1 MVFFSFFKGLR
12 NCFSNLCF
20 YCFIFF
26 ITGNLDVAT
35 PTELLPLIPP
45 QAGEKGIDD
54 SCRFFLDS
62 LMEFMITQVNF
73 YLIV

>member
-1 MVFFSFFKGLR
+1 MV
-12 NCFSNLCF
+12 
-20 YCFIFF
+20 
-26 ITGNLDVAT
+26 GNVDVAT

-62 LMEFMITQVNF
+62 LMEFMITQVTFFLVVILNQ
-73 YLIV
+73 IVGYRQTIFIGDADRMEG

>member
-1 MVFFSFFKGLR
+1 MV
-12 NCFSNLCF
+12 
-20 YCFIFF
+20 
-26 ITGNLDVAT
+26 GNVDVAT

-62 LMEFMITQVNF
+62 LMEFMITQVTF
-73 YLIV
+73 YLVVILNQIVVYQKTIFIGDADRMEG

>member
-1 MVFFSFFKGLR
+1 MV
-12 NCFSNLCF
+12 
-20 YCFIFF
+20 
-26 ITGNLDVAT
+26 GNVDVAT

-62 LMEFMITQVNF
+62 LMEFMITQVTFFSRCNF
-73 YLIV
+73 KPNSGLSENYFYR

>member
-1 MVFFSFFKGLR
+1 MV
-12 NCFSNLCF
+12 
-20 YCFIFF
+20 
-26 ITGNLDVAT
+26 GNVDVAT

-62 LMEFMITQVNF
+62 LMEFMITQVTFFLVVILNQ
-73 YLIV
+73 IVGYRKTIFIGDADRMEG

>member
-1 MVFFSFFKGLR
+1 MV
-12 NCFSNLCF
+12 
-20 YCFIFF
+20 
-26 ITGNLDVAT
+26 GNVDVAT

-73 YLIV
+73 YLVVILNQIVVYQKTIFIGDADRMEG

>member
-1 MVFFSFFKGLR
+1 MIV
-12 NCFSNLCF
+12 
-20 YCFIFF
+20 
-26 ITGNLDVAT
+26 GNVDVAT

-73 YLIV
+73 YLVVILNQIVVYQKTIFIGDADRMEG

>member
-1 MVFFSFFKGLR
+1 MLV
-12 NCFSNLCF
+12 
-20 YCFIFF
+20 
-26 ITGNLDVAT
+26 GNVDVAT

-62 LMEFMITQVNF
+62 LMEFMITQVTF
-73 YLIV
+73 YLVVILNQIVVYQKTIFIGDADRMEG